1 MLRFDIKPAKSVS
14 FDLTAENSVD
24 MEVERAVVVRGIGG
38 ITSEQIDT
46 IVVLDRSE
54 YEALKERPST
64 TLYLLRG

>member
-14 FDLTAENSVD
+14 FDLTGENSVD
-24 MEVERAVVVRGIGG
+24 MEVEKAVVVHGIGG

-54 YEALKERPST
+54 YESLKERPST